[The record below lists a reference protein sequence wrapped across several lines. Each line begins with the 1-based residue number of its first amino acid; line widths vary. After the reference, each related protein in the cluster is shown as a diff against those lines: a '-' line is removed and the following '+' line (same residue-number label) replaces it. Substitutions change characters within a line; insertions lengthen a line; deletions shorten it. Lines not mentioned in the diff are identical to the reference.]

1 MAAFLTP
8 FRYLLQFIATS
19 RLQFLLL
26 KQIITRLS
34 WLGLLEQGDPMKF
47 PVSSVCFALALSGVS
62 SLSFAAD
69 VPQGT
74 VLAQQQVLVRHIK
87 DEPASLDPAKAV
99 GLPEIQVIRDLF
111 EGLVNQDGKGN
122 IIPGV
127 ATKWQTNDNRTWT
140 FTLRDDAKWSDGT
153 PVTAQDFV
161 YSWQRL
167 VDPKTTSPFAW
178 FAALAG
184 ITHAQDIIDGKATP
198 DKLGVT
204 AVDAKTLRVQ
214 LDKPLPW
221 FVNLTA
227 NFSLYPVQKANV
239 ESDPNWTRPGKL
251 IGNGAYVLKERVVNE
266 KLVVVPNANYWDN
279 AKTVIKQVTFVPINQ
294 ESNATKRYLA
304 GDIDIT
310 ESFPKNQYKQL
321 LKDIPGQVYTP
332 PQLGTY
338 YYAFNTQKGPTAD
351 SRVRLALSMTIDRRI
366 MAEKVLGTGEK
377 PAWHFTPDV
386 TSGFTPQPTAAEK
399 MSQEELNAQAKTLLT
414 AAGYGP
420 GRPLKLTLLYN
431 TSENHQKIAI
441 AVASMWKKNL
451 GVDVKLQNQEWKT
464 YIDSRNTGNFDV
476 IRASWVGDYNE
487 PSTFLSLLTS
497 THSGN
502 ISRFN
507 DPAYDKVINKATLET
522 TEKARNDDY
531 NEAEKIIAAQ
541 APIAPIYQ
549 YTNGR
554 LIKPWLKGYP
564 IDNPED
570 VAYSRT
576 MYIIKH

>member
-1 MAAFLTP
+1 M
-8 FRYLLQFIATS
+8 
-19 RLQFLLL
+19 
-26 KQIITRLS
+26 KLS
-34 WLGLLEQGDPMKF
+34 VLPIY
-47 PVSSVCFALALSGVS
+47 CALALGGLS
-62 SLSFAAD
+62 SLSYAAD
-69 VPQGT
+69 VPAGT
-74 VLAQQQVLVRHIK
+74 ALAQQQVLVRHIK

-111 EGLVNQDGKGN
+111 EGLVNQDSKGN

-127 ATKWQTNDNRTWT
+127 ATKWQSNDNRIWI
-140 FTLRDDAKWSDGT
+140 FTLRSDAKWSDGT
-153 PVTAQDFV
+153 PVTAEDFV
-161 YSWQRL
+161 YSWRRL

-184 ITHAQDIIDGKATP
+184 VSNAQNIIDGKAAP
-198 DKLGVT
+198 DTLGVT
-204 AVDAKTLRVQ
+204 AVDARTLRVQ

-251 IGNGAYVLKERVVNE
+251 VGNGAYVLKERVVNE
-266 KLVVVPNANYWDN
+266 KLVVVPNASYWDN
-279 AKTVIKQVTFVPINQ
+279 GKTVIKQVTFVPINQ
-294 ESNATKRYLA
+294 ESTATKRYLA

-310 ESFPKNQYKQL
+310 ESFPKNQYHQL
-321 LKDIPGQVYTP
+321 LKQLPGQVFTP

-338 YYAFNTQKGPTAD
+338 YYAFNTRKGPTAD
-351 SRVRLALSMTIDRRI
+351 ARVRLALSMTIDRRI

-377 PAWHFTPDV
+377 PAWRFTPDV
-386 TSGFTPQPTAAEK
+386 TAGFTPQPSPMES
-399 MSQEELNAQAKTLLT
+399 MSQAELNAQAKTLLQ

-420 GRPLKLTLLYN
+420 NRPLKLTLLYN

-502 ISRFN
+502 ISRFSN
-507 DPAYDKVINKATLET
+507 PAYDKVINQATLES
-522 TEKARNDDY
+522 TEKARNADY
-531 NEAEKIIAAQ
+531 NEAEKIIATE

-554 LIKPWLKGYP
+554 LIKPYLKGYP

>member
-1 MAAFLTP
+1 MKKRFLT
-8 FRYLLQFIATS
+8 T
-19 RLQFLLL
+19 
-26 KQIITRLS
+26 
-34 WLGLLEQGDPMKF
+34 
-47 PVSSVCFALALSGVS
+47 CCALAIA
-62 SLSFAAD
+62 SLFSNAWAAD
-69 VPQGT
+69 VPAGT
-74 VLAQQQVLVRHIK
+74 KLAADQSLVRHIK

-111 EGLVNQDGKGN
+111 EGLVNQNEKGQLE
-122 IIPGV
+122 PGV
-127 ATKWQTNDNRTWT
+127 ATKWQSNDNRTWT
-140 FTLRDDAKWSDGT
+140 FTLRDDARWSDGT

-167 VDPKTTSPFAW
+167 VDPKNTSPFAW

-184 ITHAQDIIDGKATP
+184 INNAQAIIDGKMPA

-204 AVDAKTLRVQ
+204 AVDARTLRVS
-214 LDKPLPW
+214 LDKPVPY
-221 FVNLTA
+221 FPNLTA
-227 NFSLYPVQKANV
+227 NFSFYPVPKAVV
-239 ESDPNWTRPGKL
+239 EKFGNDWTKPGNL
-251 IGNGAYVLKERVVNE
+251 VGNGAYTLKDRIVNE
-266 KLVVVPNANYWDN
+266 KLVAVQNKNYWDN
-279 AKTVIKQVTFVPINQ
+279 GKTVITQVTFIPINQ
-294 ESNATKRYLA
+294 ESSATKRYLA

-310 ESFPKNQYKQL
+310 ESFPKNLYQKL

-351 SRVRLALSMTIDRRI
+351 QRVRLALSMTIDRHI
-366 MAEKVLGTGEK
+366 MADKVLGTGEK
-377 PAWHFTPDV
+377 PAWRFTPDV
-386 TSGFTPQPTAAEK
+386 TAGFKPEPSPFEE
-399 MSQEELNAQAKTLLT
+399 MSQDEANAQAKTLLQ

-420 GRPLKLTLLYN
+420 NKPLKLTLLYN

-497 THSGN
+497 SHSGN

-507 DPAYDKVINKATLET
+507 SPEYDKILEQASQET
-522 TEKARNDDY
+522 TDAARNKDY
-531 NEAEKIIAAQ
+531 NMAEKIIQ
-541 APIAPIYQ
+541 EKAPIAPIYQ

-564 IDNPED
+564 INNPED

-576 MYIIKH
+576 MYIVAHK